1 MSAGA
6 PASVY
11 AKLVAVA
18 AIWGGTF
25 IAARVVA
32 PLMSAPAAA
41 LWRYLIATAALVAFT
56 LAYERG
62 LPRLTR
68 RQWTGVLLLGATG
81 VMLYNLG
88 FMAGMERI
96 PASRGSLIV
105 ALNPAA
111 TMLGAALFLG
121 EPLTRTRVVGVVVA
135 LVGVVLV
142 LGHGNPLD
150 LFRGHVGLGELFIF
164 GAVLSWAAYTLI
176 GKRVLVDLSPLAAT
190 TYASICGTAML
201 AVVTALAGDLALPP
215 PQWQAWAAFAF
226 LGVLGTGVA
235 FVWFYDGVRR
245 LGPARSAVFVN
256 LVPVF
261 AIAFGVLM
269 LGEEVDASML
279 LGGAIV
285 IAGVWLLNRPA
296 RNVPAPIAAGAA

>member
-1 MSAGA
+1 MTAGV

-11 AKLVAVA
+11 VKLVLVA

-32 PLMSAPAAA
+32 PLMSAPAAS
-41 LWRYLIATAALVAFT
+41 LWRYIVASIALVAFV

-62 LPRLTR
+62 LPRLDR
-68 RQWTGVLLLGATG
+68 RQWIGVTLLGATG
-81 VMLYNLG
+81 VALYNLF
-88 FMAGMERI
+88 FMAGLEKI

-111 TMLGAALFLG
+111 TLLGGALFLG
-121 EPLTRTRVVGVVVA
+121 EPLTRMRILGVAVALLGVVI
-135 LVGVVLV
+135 V

-150 LFRGHVGLGELFIF
+150 LFRGHVGLGEAQIF

-176 GKRVLVDLSPLAAT
+176 GKRVLAGLSPLVAS
-190 TYASICGTAML
+190 TYAALLGTAML
-201 AVVTALAGDLALPP
+201 FAVSALAGDLALPP
-215 PQWQAWAAFAF
+215 ASPQVWLAFAF

-235 FVWFYDGVRR
+235 FVWFYDGVQR
-245 LGPARSAVFVN
+245 LGPARTAVFVN

-261 AIAFGVLM
+261 AITFGVLL
-269 LGEEVDASML
+269 LGEHVDASMIV
-279 LGGAIV
+279 GGLV
-285 IAGVWLLNRPA
+285 VVFGVWLLNRPA
-296 RNVPAPIAAGAA
+296 APGTSAAPAAAS

>member
-1 MSAGA
+1 VNAGL
-6 PASVY
+6 Y

-32 PLMSAPAAA
+32 PQMSAPAAA
-41 LWRYLIATAALVAFT
+41 LWRYLVATAALLAFT

-68 RQWTGVLLLGATG
+68 QQWTGVLWLGATG

-121 EPLTRTRVVGVVVA
+121 EPLTRTRVAGVIVA
-135 LVGVVLV
+135 LIGVVLV

-176 GKRVLVDLSPLAAT
+176 GKRLLADLSPLVAT

-201 AVVTALAGDLALPP
+201 AALTAVVGDLALPP
-215 PQWQAWAAFAF
+215 PTWKTWAAFAF

-235 FVWFYDGVRR
+235 FVWFYEGVRR
-245 LGPARSAVFVN
+245 LGPARTAVFVN

-261 AIAFGVLM
+261 AIAFGVAM
-269 LGEEVDASML
+269 LGEQVDASML
-279 LGGAIV
+279 IGGAIV

-296 RNVPAPIAAGAA
+296 SPATAPVAAGAA